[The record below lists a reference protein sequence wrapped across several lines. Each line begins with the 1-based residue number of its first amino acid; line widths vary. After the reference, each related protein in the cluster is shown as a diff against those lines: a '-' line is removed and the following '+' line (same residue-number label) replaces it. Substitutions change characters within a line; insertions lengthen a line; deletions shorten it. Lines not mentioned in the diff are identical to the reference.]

1 MTGEIYGWMRGLA
14 FFFIF
19 MTAVLNCLPDQKYRR
34 YVRFFLGMLLLVLMA
49 RPLLSLFHLDEILS
63 RSVSRGMLE
72 ARAEEAGWQV
82 RAEGIQQE
90 LLYQGYQAEIESQIR
105 GFLEE
110 RGIGEAS
117 VEVELNQEQMEVEA
131 VKIRAVPDT
140 EGILYQSEVREREE
154 ALAGK
159 LEEVKTELSEVYG
172 VDPAHIDVTV
182 QK

>member
-72 ARAEEAGWQV
+72 AGAEEAGWQ
-82 RAEGIQQE
+82 
-90 LLYQGYQAEIESQIR
+90 
-105 GFLEE
+105 
-110 RGIGEAS
+110 
-117 VEVELNQEQMEVEA
+117 
-131 VKIRAVPDT
+131 IRATTTAD
-140 EGILYQSEVREREE
+140 
-154 ALAGK
+154 
-159 LEEVKTELSEVYG
+159 
-172 VDPAHIDVTV
+172 
-182 QK
+182 